1 MSYLCHGESTHI
13 LKFHSIRFP
22 CDKYKNS
29 NIGLFNSG
37 KNSLLFSPNN
47 FYCIDLCDPKNQHI
61 YVSVSEAIESAMNI
75 TNRTDE
81 FRAKYFLHGSL
92 GQCTAVTVAAVSF
105 HHLYER
111 DNEPN

>member
-47 FYCIDLCDPKNQHI
+47 FYCIDLCGPKNQHI

-81 FRAKYFLHGSL
+81 FWAKYFLHGSL
-92 GQCTAVTVAAVSF
+92 GHCTAVTVAAVSF